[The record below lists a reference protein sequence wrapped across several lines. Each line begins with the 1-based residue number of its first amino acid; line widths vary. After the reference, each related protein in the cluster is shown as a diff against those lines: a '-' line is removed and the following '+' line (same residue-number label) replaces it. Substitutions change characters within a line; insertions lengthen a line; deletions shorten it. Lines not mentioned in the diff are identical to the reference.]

1 MEKFVISEKERF
13 FENAKPYNDLPP
25 SFDKININP
34 GIDKKIQKRN
44 NLPNSLKSE
53 SL

>member
-1 MEKFVISEKERF
+1 MEKFVISEKETF
-13 FENAKPYNDLPP
+13 FENARPYIDLSP

-34 GIDKKIQKRN
+34 GIDKKMQKRN
-44 NLPNSLKSE
+44 NLLNSFKLE